1 MEDVSNSPLN
11 IIKTDTI
18 FMKMYSLNLL
28 GDLACSLSFSRL
40 MFYCIKVLIVMM
52 VVEIQA
58 RWLISAVKHLFI
70 MCTDEMK
77 SGLPYA
83 RLWFVSTASTSWN
96 VVRVLWDYFLVI

>member
-1 MEDVSNSPLN
+1 MCNKLIQMCAENYFLKINSVIYNFSLFSPEGFLTLVITYVSNSNVFYHPLQL
-11 IIKTDTI
+11 D
-18 FMKMYSLNLL
+18 LLENLT
-28 GDLACSLSFSRL
+28 CSLSFSRL

-77 SGLPYA
+77 
-83 RLWFVSTASTSWN
+83 T
-96 VVRVLWDYFLVI
+96 